1 MFPYPLEGTT
11 QGGTSENRLVPGE
24 SHLFLCS
31 FPHCPQPLLSI
42 QKGILSQLLINS
54 CGNDRG
60 LFRLASLSGHR
71 EPRQKSK
78 VFFVLY
84 WWGLPLRFLFDFLNF
99 SLPNFPPFFNILVM
113 LWIRCIWL
121 HILKHYVNVYMNN
134 THTLSFSHTYTY
146 THSLSN
152 TGVHTHT
159 HTHSH
164 THIHTHRPRNTQT

>member
-1 MFPYPLEGTT
+1 MCPYPLEGTT

-84 WWGLPLRFLFDFLNF
+84 LVRQALTPWHLYVPSDMPL
-99 SLPNFPPFFNILVM
+99 V
-113 LWIRCIWL
+113 
-121 HILKHYVNVYMNN
+121 
-134 THTLSFSHTYTY
+134 
-146 THSLSN
+146 
-152 TGVHTHT
+152 TGGTELRQVCE
-159 HTHSH
+159 
-164 THIHTHRPRNTQT
+164 QQ